1 MADAK
6 TRTNKKD
13 AKKKEKRQ
21 LGSIDW
27 ALLSVVVALL
37 AIGLV
42 MVFSAS
48 YAQSLAGY
56 GSPYRF
62 IMRQLMWTVVGVVA
76 LVAAA
81 RIDYGW
87 WERLSIFLMAG
98 ALLLLMAVVTVGNET
113 FGAQRF
119 FFGGSVQPSEAA
131 KVIIIIYASAWL
143 ASKGQRVRDVRV
155 GLLPFGVL
163 MGIIAV
169 LIVMQPNISTAVL
182 IVATAMIMFFIAG
195 AKLNQLLFLVAIGTL
210 TFAMV
215 INYSSYAQGRVDRYL
230 ASIQNPL
237 LSEEWQTAN
246 ATQAMINGG
255 PLGVGVGNSTAKLPG
270 YLPLSWSDNIFAVI
284 GEELGLI
291 GTLLIVLLFAVL
303 AYRGLR
309 IALNAPDNFGMLLA
323 TGITSL
329 LTLQAVLNASVV
341 LAVAP
346 PTGVTLPFISY
357 GGSSLVMAMGSVG
370 ILLNISRYS
379 DVMARMRSAPGNVA
393 YARFN
398 FGWGNRRTRL
408 PRTRSSRTTQTSAG
422 KRTSGRTGGSRSTA
436 GGRTSR
442 STGSRSSG
450 SRSSGTRSRATG
462 RS

>member
-6 TRTNKKD
+6 KTTQKKA
-13 AKKKEKRQ
+13 AKNNNRQ
-21 LGSIDW
+21 GNYDW
-27 ALLSVVVALL
+27 GLLSVVVALL

-56 GSPYRF
+56 GTPYRF
-62 IMRQLMWTVVGVVA
+62 ITRQLMWTVVGIAGLIVA
-76 LVAAA
+76 S
-81 RIDYGW
+81 RIDYVF
-87 WERLSIFLMAG
+87 WERASLFLMAG
-98 ALLLLMAVVTVGNET
+98 ALVLLLAVVSISGNEE

-119 FFGGSVQPSEAA
+119 FFGGSIQPSEAA
-131 KVIIIIYASAWL
+131 KVIIIMYISAWL

-163 MGIIAV
+163 MGIVAV

-182 IVATAMIMFFIAG
+182 IVSTGMIMFFIAG
-195 AKLNQLLFLVAIGTL
+195 AKLNQLLTLGAIGTI
-210 TFAMV
+210 TFALV
-215 INYSSYAQGRVDRYL
+215 INYSSYAQGRVARYI

-255 PLGVGVGNSTAKLPG
+255 PLGVGVGNSIAKLPG
-270 YLPLSWSDNIFAVI
+270 YLPLSWSDNIFAII

-291 GTLLIVLLFAVL
+291 GTLIIILLFAIL

-323 TGITSL
+323 TGLTSL
-329 LTLQAVLNASVV
+329 LTLQAVLNAAVV

-357 GGSSLVMAMGSVG
+357 GGSSLVMALGSIG

-379 DVMARMRSAPGNVA
+379 DAMARLRSAPGNVA

-398 FGWGNRRTRL
+398 LGWGNRR
-408 PRTRSSRTTQTSAG
+408 SRVP
-422 KRTSGRTGGSRSTA
+422 
-436 GGRTSR
+436 
-442 STGSRSSG
+442 RSSG
-450 SRSSGTRSRATG
+450 SRTTQPSRGKRTSSAQRSTRKTSGSRSTGTSARRTASRTAG
-462 RS
+462 RSAGRS